1 MMQMTVNEIE
11 INTSTL
17 AGTVENLENTTSKL
31 EEQVKKMFQTIQDL
45 DQMWDGEANKAF
57 NEQFQQDHKAC
68 EEMCQELRE
77 MINSFKHAREEY
89 DKCESRVDEL
99 VRQLRV

>member
-1 MMQMTVNEIE
+1 MTVNEIE

-17 AGTVENLENTTSKL
+17 TGTIENLENATSKL
-31 EEQVKKMFQTIQDL
+31 EEQIKKMFQTIEEL
-45 DQMWDGEANKAF
+45 DQMWDGEANNAF
-57 NEQFQQDHKAC
+57 NEQFSQDHK
-68 EEMCQELRE
+68 MCQQMCREIRE
-77 MINSFKHAREEY
+77 MIDSFQHAREEY

>member
-31 EEQVKKMFQTIQDL
+31 EEQVKKMFQTIQEL

-57 NEQFQQDHKAC
+57 NEQFQQDHTAC
-68 EEMCQELRE
+68 EEMCQELRQ

-89 DKCESRVDEL
+89 DKCENRVDEL